1 MEKRETTRHKCHEIS
16 KRQSNFTIEIQGKMQ
31 NISYFSLLVRLCRRE
46 KGGGGGPQYKSHES
60 DKRQTNIFTS
70 AFLSD
75 YAGGEKREGVTLSI
89 KAMKLIKSKSYLCT
103 QNILL
108 DFYYVLYLTCC

>member
-1 MEKRETTRHKCHEIS
+1 
-16 KRQSNFTIEIQGKMQ
+16 
-31 NISYFSLLVRLCRRE
+31 
-46 KGGGGGPQYKSHES
+46 
-60 DKRQTNIFTS
+60 
-70 AFLSD
+70 LSD